1 MYVSMPV
8 PLVVPG
14 IDTFFPAA
22 NVYQIAVLANRP
34 QSVGNKPQFLRRNVD
49 FHDGTSGSSRKK
61 RQEFVLK
68 RIFPRDPSTS
78 SEGTWT
84 HGMDP
89 DVFSFPSIR
98 SLLLPPSSLSSPAC
112 PRSRAVVRR
121 SPVLGM
127 PATKA
132 MAFGEVGRRDQPRG
146 TGGVQKS
153 TGKQN

>member
-61 RQEFVLK
+61 KARVCAEK
-68 RIFPRDPSTS
+68 DFP
-78 SEGTWT
+78 
-84 HGMDP
+84 
-89 DVFSFPSIR
+89 
-98 SLLLPPSSLSSPAC
+98 
-112 PRSRAVVRR
+112 
-121 SPVLGM
+121 
-127 PATKA
+127 
-132 MAFGEVGRRDQPRG
+132 
-146 TGGVQKS
+146 
-153 TGKQN
+153 